1 VSDRRAVLPHEQ
13 VAQRAALRDQAG
25 AGAGRGEDMT
35 TASPAVP
42 ATGSTAIKRSRRWW
56 PTPKLIITVAVAGAI
71 GFLALV
77 PLYYLI
83 WGTFFDATGFSLSGF
98 GRAYGDDRVGELI
111 ANSLWFAIGAA
122 ALSLVVG
129 TALAYLNV
137 RTDVPFKGLF
147 FAASIIPLIIPGIL
161 YTISW
166 IFLASPEI
174 GLLNKVLEPI
184 LGPGFFD
191 VFTVWGMIWVEG
203 LHLSPIVFLLM
214 VATFRSMDPSL
225 EESALMGG
233 ATRWQVFRKITVP
246 LTRPAIVAAILI
258 MTVRSLESFEVPALL
273 GLQNGIYVFTSRI
286 YFVLRT
292 YPPDLAAAGSLAIGL
307 LVLAMIGVAISNI
320 ISRSGKN
327 YQTVTG
333 KGFRPRPMELGKWR
347 PVMGVAIV
355 LYFFFTVVAPLLVLL
370 YTSLLKFYQPPSL
383 AAFKSMSLDN
393 YRELLGL
400 SQAMT
405 ALKNSLFLGIGTAT
419 LVMAAMAVAA
429 WIVVRS
435 RIPGRQLVD
444 QFAFV
449 PLVIPGLVLGLAL
462 SFVYLR
468 SPVPIYGTIFI
479 LLIAYCTRY
488 MPYGMRYAVTSMQ
501 QIASELEE
509 SAQVSGASWWQTFRR
524 VLLPLLAPGL
534 LAGWIYILVVSFREL
549 SSSILLYSPG
559 NEVLSILIF
568 EQYENGQFTVLSA
581 LGVVMVLTLVVLV
594 TVGYKLGA
602 KVGLRQD

>member
-1 VSDRRAVLPHEQ
+1 
-13 VAQRAALRDQAG
+13 
-25 AGAGRGEDMT
+25 MT
-35 TASPAVP
+35 TASPAVSARRG
-42 ATGSTAIKRSRRWW
+42 ATLGWLRRLG
-56 PTPKLIITVAVAGAI
+56 TPKVIIIVVVAGLI
-71 GFLALV
+71 GYLALV

-83 WGTFFDATGFSLSGF
+83 WGTFFDADGFTLGGF
-98 GRAYGDDRVGELI
+98 ARAYGDPRVGDMI
-111 ANSLWFAIGAA
+111 GNSLWFAVGSAV
-122 ALSLVVG
+122 LSLVVG

-161 YTISW
+161 YTIAW
-166 IFLASPEI
+166 IFLASPDI
-174 GLLNKVLEPI
+174 GLLNKAIEPI

-191 VFTVWGMIWVEG
+191 IFTVWGMVWVEG

-214 VATFRSMDPSL
+214 VAAFRSMDPSL
-225 EESALMGG
+225 EESALMSG
-233 ATRWQVFRKITVP
+233 ASRWQVFRRVTMP
-246 LTRPAIVAAILI
+246 LTRPAIVAAVLV
-258 MTVRSLESFEVPALL
+258 MVVRSLESFEVPALL

-286 YFVLRT
+286 YFVLRS
-292 YPPDLAAAGSLAIGL
+292 YPPDLAAAGALAVGL
-307 LVLAMIGVAISNI
+307 LVLALIGVTISNLVG
-320 ISRSGKN
+320 RSGKT

-347 PVMGVAIV
+347 PVMGGVIV
-355 LYFFFTVVAPLLVLL
+355 LYFFLTVVGPLFVLL
-370 YTSLLKFYQPPSL
+370 YTSLLKFYQAPS
-383 AAFKSMSLDN
+383 AEAFASMSLDN
-393 YRELLGL
+393 YRQLFDI
-400 SQAMT
+400 SDAMT
-405 ALKNSLFLGIGTAT
+405 ALKNSLALGLGSAT
-419 LVMAAMAVAA
+419 LVMILMAVGA

-444 QFAFV
+444 HFSFV

-488 MPYGMRYAVTSMQ
+488 MPYGMRYAVTSMH
-501 QIASELEE
+501 QISAELEE

-524 VLLPLLAPGL
+524 VLLPLLSPGL

-568 EQYENGQFTVLSA
+568 EQYENGQFTVLAA
-581 LGVVMVLTLVVLV
+581 LGVVMVLTLAVLV
-594 TVGYKLGA
+594 IIAYKLGA

>member
-1 VSDRRAVLPHEQ
+1 
-13 VAQRAALRDQAG
+13 
-25 AGAGRGEDMT
+25 MT
-35 TASPAVP
+35 TALPAVP
-42 ATGSTAIKRSRRWW
+42 AVKEAITRRSRWW
-56 PTPKLIITVAVAGAI
+56 PTPKLIITVAVVCAI
-71 GFLALV
+71 GYLALV
-77 PLYYLI
+77 PLYYLL
-83 WGTFFDATGFSLSGF
+83 WGTFFDANGFTLGGF
-98 GRAYGDDRVGELI
+98 VRAYGDDRIGGLVV
-111 ANSLWFAIGAA
+111 NSLWFAVGAA
-122 ALSLVVG
+122 ILSLVVG
-129 TALAYLNV
+129 TSLAYLNV
-137 RTDVPFKGLF
+137 RTDVPFKALF

-166 IFLASPEI
+166 IFLASPDI
-174 GLLNKVLEPI
+174 GLLNRVLEPI
-184 LGPGFFD
+184 FGPGVLD

-214 VATFRSMDPSL
+214 VAAFRSMDPSL
-225 EESALMGG
+225 EESALMCG
-233 ATRWQVFRKITVP
+233 ASRWQVFRKITMP
-246 LTRPAIVAAILI
+246 LTRPAIVAAVLI
-258 MTVRSLESFEVPALL
+258 MAVRSLESFEVPALL

-292 YPPDLAAAGSLAIGL
+292 YPPDLGAAGALAVGL
-307 LVLAMIGVAISNI
+307 LVLAMIGVAISNFF
-320 ISRSGKN
+320 SRSGKN
-327 YQTVTG
+327 FQTVTG
-333 KGFRPRPMELGKWR
+333 KGFRPRPMELGRWR

-355 LYFFFTVVAPLLVLL
+355 LYFFFTVVGPLLVLL

-383 AAFKSMSLDN
+383 EAIKTMSLDN
-393 YRELLGL
+393 YQELLHL

-405 ALKNSLFLGIGTAT
+405 ALKNSLFLGVGSAT
-419 LVMAAMAVAA
+419 LVMAGMAIAA

-435 RIPGRQLVD
+435 GIPGRQLVD

-468 SPVPIYGTIFI
+468 SPIPIYGTIFI

-488 MPYGMRYAVTSMQ
+488 MPYGMRYAITSMH
-501 QIASELEE
+501 QISSELEE

-524 VLLPLLAPGL
+524 VLLPLLSPGL
-534 LAGWIYILVVSFREL
+534 MAGWIYILVVSFREL

-594 TVGYKLGA
+594 SVAYKLGA
-602 KVGLRQD
+602 KVGLRQN

>member
-1 VSDRRAVLPHEQ
+1 MDGSKKGEGMTTTATRAVPT
-13 VAQRAALRDQAG
+13 AKP
-25 AGAGRGEDMT
+25 T
-35 TASPAVP
+35 TRR
-42 ATGSTAIKRSRRWW
+42 TRRWW
-56 PTPKLIITVAVAGAI
+56 PTPKVLITAAVAGVI
-71 GFLALV
+71 GYLALV
-77 PLYYLI
+77 PLYYLL
-83 WGTFFDATGFSLSGF
+83 WGTFFDANGFSLGGF
-98 GRAYGDDRVGELI
+98 ARAYGDGRIGGLV
-111 ANSLWFAIGAA
+111 ANSLWFAVGAA
-122 ALSLVVG
+122 ILALCVG

-137 RTDVPFKGLF
+137 RTDVPFKALF

-166 IFLASPEI
+166 ILLASPDI
-174 GLLNKVLEPI
+174 GLLNKVIEPVFGDTI
-184 LGPGFFD
+184 VLD

-214 VATFRSMDPSL
+214 VAAFRSMDPSL
-225 EESALMGG
+225 EESALMCG
-233 ATRWQVFRKITVP
+233 ASRWQVFRKITVP
-246 LTRPAIVAAILI
+246 LTRPAIVAAVLI

-292 YPPDLAAAGSLAIGL
+292 YPPDLGAAGALAVGL
-307 LVLAMIGVAISNI
+307 LVLAMIGVAISNFAG
-320 ISRSGKN
+320 RSGKSF
-327 YQTVTG
+327 QTVTG
-333 KGFRPRPMELGKWR
+333 KGFRPRPMELGRWR
-347 PVMGVAIV
+347 PVMGAAI
-355 LYFFFTVVAPLLVLL
+355 LAYFFFTVVGPLLVLL

-383 AAFKSMSLDN
+383 AAFKSMSLEN
-393 YRELLGL
+393 YRELSHL

-405 ALKNSLFLGIGTAT
+405 ALKNSLILGLGAAT
-419 LVMAAMAVAA
+419 LVMAGMAVAA
-429 WIVVRS
+429 WIVARS

-444 QFAFV
+444 QLAFV

-468 SPVPIYGTIFI
+468 SPIPIYGTLLI

-501 QIASELEE
+501 QISAELEE

-524 VLLPLLAPGL
+524 VLLPLVSPGL
-534 LAGWIYILVVSFREL
+534 VAGWIYILVVSFREL

-594 TVGYKLGA
+594 TVAYKLGA
-602 KVGLRQD
+602 KVGLKQD

>member
-1 VSDRRAVLPHEQ
+1 VIDRRAAPPQETLAP
-13 VAQRAALRDQAG
+13 RAVRTVPV
-25 AGAGRGEDMT
+25 GAGRGEGMTT

-42 ATGSTAIKRSRRWW
+42 ATGRTAVGRRRRWW
-56 PTPKLIITVAVAGAI
+56 PTPKLIIIAGVAGAI
-71 GFLALV
+71 GYLALV
-77 PLYYLI
+77 PLYYLL
-83 WGTFFDATGFSLSGF
+83 WGTFFDANGFTLSGF
-98 GRAYGDDRVGELI
+98 ARAYGDERIGSLVV
-111 ANSLWFAIGAA
+111 NSLWFAVGAA
-122 ALSLVVG
+122 VLSLVVG

-137 RTDVPFKGLF
+137 RTDVPFKALF

-166 IFLASPEI
+166 IFLASPDI
-174 GLLNKVLEPI
+174 GLLNKALEPVFGAGV
-184 LGPGFFD
+184 LD

-214 VATFRSMDPSL
+214 VAAFRSMDPSL
-225 EESALMGG
+225 EESALMSG

-246 LTRPAIVAAILI
+246 LTRPAIVAAVLI
-258 MTVRSLESFEVPALL
+258 MVVRSLESFEVPALL
-273 GLQNGIYVFTSRI
+273 GLQNGTYVFTSRI

-292 YPPDLAAAGSLAIGL
+292 YPPDLAAAGSLAVGL

-320 ISRSGKN
+320 IGRSGKN
-327 YQTVTG
+327 FQTVTG

-347 PVMGVAIV
+347 PVMGIAIV
-355 LYFFFTVVAPLLVLL
+355 LYFFLTVVGPLLVLL
-370 YTSLLKFYQPPSL
+370 YTSLLKFYQAPSL
-383 AAFKSMSLDN
+383 AAFKTMSLDN
-393 YRELLGL
+393 YRELLHL

-405 ALKNSLFLGIGTAT
+405 ALKNSLFLGVGSAT
-419 LVMAAMAVAA
+419 LVMAGMAIAA

-444 QFAFV
+444 QFSFV

-488 MPYGMRYAVTSMQ
+488 MPYGMRYAITSMH

-568 EQYENGQFTVLSA
+568 EQYENGQFTILSA

-594 TVGYKLGA
+594 TIAYKLGA